1 MASVKWNLQDL
12 LRDESGAVF
21 TEYVVLTGFVALV
34 SVPAILFCAFALAKH
49 FFIIRWYALMPFP

>member
-1 MASVKWNLQDL
+1 VRWNLKYL

-34 SVPAILFCAFALAKH
+34 SVPAILFCAFVLAKH
-49 FFIIRWYALMPFP
+49 FFAIRWYALMPFP